1 MKEEPTAPT
10 RRSLYGLD
18 LLNFF
23 SADVHAGVGA
33 FLAIYLQATRHWD
46 PAGIGVVLSAAGF
59 GAIIAQTPAGWLVDR
74 LERKRELVALVAGM
88 IAIGCLAI
96 LWLEGVAEV
105 AAVQAFMGAAGAV
118 FTPAIAGITLGLV
131 GHGRLDR
138 QIGRNESFNHAGNL
152 AAAVAA
158 GLTGFYFSQSW
169 IFYSIA
175 GTSVASMLA
184 VLLIRKKEVNYELAR
199 GGLGDNKEKKIA
211 GFEKLL
217 GDRRLLVFA
226 LSVILFHFANAA
238 MLPLVGERL
247 SEGRPHS
254 SPLFMSACIVVA
266 QLVMVPV
273 ASASGYLAGIWG
285 RKAVFLAGF
294 GILPVRGF
302 LYTLSGHPGYL
313 VSVQLLDGIGAGMF
327 GVVSVLI
334 VADLTKGTG
343 RFNVTQGAIA
353 TAQGIGAALSM
364 FVAGWIA
371 RLAGYNGAFLA
382 LAAVAAVGAFLF
394 LTLMPETKPAK
405 VCEEAGP

>member
-1 MKEEPTAPT
+1 V
-10 RRSLYGLD
+10 SLLGLD

-33 FLAIYLQATRHWD
+33 FLAIYLQVTRHWD
-46 PAGIGVVLSAAGF
+46 PGNIGIALAAAGF
-59 GAIIAQTPAGWLVDR
+59 GAIIAQAPAGWLVDR
-74 LERKRELVALVAGM
+74 LRSKRALVVLVAGI
-88 IAIGCLAI
+88 IAAGCLAV
-96 LWLEGVAEV
+96 LWLEKLREIAT
-105 AAVQAFMGAAGAV
+105 AQAFMGAAGAV
-118 FTPAIAGITLGLV
+118 FTPAIAGISLGLV
-131 GHGRLDR
+131 GHSRLDGR
-138 QIGRNESFNHAGNL
+138 IGRNESFNHAGNL

-184 VLLIRKKEVNYELAR
+184 TLLIRKEEVDYELAR
-199 GGLGDNKEKKIA
+199 GGVGAATGKIA
-211 GFEKLL
+211 GFKQLID
-217 GDRRLLVFA
+217 DRRLLVFA
-226 LSVILFHFANAA
+226 LSVVLFHFANAA

-247 SEGRPHS
+247 SEGRPHA

-266 QLVMVPV
+266 QFVMVPV
-273 ASASGYLAGIWG
+273 AAASGYLAGVWG

-313 VSVQLLDGIGAGMF
+313 VAVQLLDGIGAGMF

-343 RFNVTQGAIA
+343 RFNVTEGAIA
-353 TAQGIGAALSM
+353 TAQGVGASLSM
-364 FVAGWIA
+364 VVAGFVA
-371 RLAGYNGAFLA
+371 RLTGYNGAFLA
-382 LAAVAAVGAFLF
+382 LAAVAACGSLFFLVF
-394 LTLMPETKPAK
+394 MPETKRAPLPEAPA
-405 VCEEAGP
+405 

>member
-1 MKEEPTAPT
+1 MAPS

-46 PAGIGVVLSAAGF
+46 PGSIGIALSAAGF
-59 GAIIAQTPAGWLVDR
+59 GAIIAQTPLGWLVDR
-74 LERKRELVALVAGM
+74 LHRKRELVVLVAGM
-88 IAIGCLAI
+88 IAVGCLAI
-96 LWLEGVAEV
+96 LWLEELWKIVTA
-105 AAVQAFMGAAGAV
+105 QAFVGAAGAV
-118 FTPAIAGITLGLV
+118 FTPAIAGISLGLV
-131 GHGRLDR
+131 GHSRLDR
-138 QIGRNESFNHAGNL
+138 RIGRNESFNHAGNL

-175 GTSVASMLA
+175 ATSVASMLA
-184 VLLIRKKEVNYELAR
+184 ALLIRKREVNYELAR
-199 GGLGDNKEKKIA
+199 GGLGDSKEKKVA
-211 GFEKLL
+211 GFKQLL
-217 GDRRLLVFA
+217 EDRRLLVFA
-226 LSVILFHFANAA
+226 LSVVLFHFANAA

-247 SEGRPHS
+247 SEGQPQS

-273 ASASGYLAGIWG
+273 AAASGHLAGAWG
-285 RKAVFLAGF
+285 RKAVFLVGF

-313 VSVQLLDGIGAGMF
+313 VAVQLLDGIGAGMF
-327 GVVSVLI
+327 GVISVLI

-343 RFNVTQGAIA
+343 RFNVTQGQSPPPKASGPRSACSWRAGLPAWPA
-353 TAQGIGAALSM
+353 TTAPSWPSQQSR
-364 FVAGWIA
+364 
-371 RLAGYNGAFLA
+371 RLGSCF
-382 LAAVAAVGAFLF
+382 FS
-394 LTLMPETKPAK
+394 P
-405 VCEEAGP
+405 